1 MDTFAKTDG
10 TLSRTGGLL
19 GWPSRFVRERIGL
32 STLRNTVLG
41 LIFISP
47 WLLGLLVFTV
57 YPIFAS
63 LYYSF
68 TKYSIVKDPE
78 WIGLEN
84 FRFLFTEDHLF
95 FTSLKNTVYYAF
107 IYVPLSTVLSVGL
120 ALILNVKVKGMAFY
134 RTVFYLPSIV
144 PAIASSM
151 LWLWILNPQYGLMNE
166 ILRLLGLPILGWM
179 SSPVWSKPSLIIMS
193 LWGAGGGIVIFLAG
207 LQDIPEHLYEAAEL
221 DGANSLRKLIHV
233 TLPLLTPSIFFNL
246 VISLIG
252 AFQYFTAAYVMTS
265 GQGGPL
271 DSTLFYALL
280 LYRNAF
286 SYFKMGL
293 ASAMA
298 WFLFVI
304 VFVATFLLFRS
315 SDRWVH
321 YAGVG
326 H

>member
-1 MDTFAKTDG
+1 MGRSTQLTVDRQPVMG
-10 TLSRTGGLL
+10 VR
-19 GWPSRFVRERIGL
+19 RFVQERVGVA
-32 STLRNTVLG
+32 TLRNTLLG
-41 LIFISP
+41 LIFVSP
-47 WLLGLLVFTV
+47 WLVGLLVFTI
-57 YPIFAS
+57 YPVFAS

-68 TKYSIVKDPE
+68 TEYKIVKAPE

-84 FRFLFTEDHLF
+84 YRMLFTEDRLF
-95 FTSLKNTVYYAF
+95 LTSLTNTLYYAF
-107 IYVPLSTVLSVGL
+107 IYVPLSTVLAVGL
-120 ALILNVKVKGMAFY
+120 ALILNRKVRGMAFY

-151 LWLWILNPQYGLMNE
+151 LWLWILNPQYGLANE
-166 ILRLLGLPILGWM
+166 ILRMFGLPVLGWM

-193 LWGAGGGIVIFLAG
+193 LWGAGAGIVIFLAG
-207 LQDIPEHLYEAAEL
+207 LQDIPQHLYEAAEL
-221 DGANSLRKLIHV
+221 DGASGFRKLTDV

-246 VISLIG
+246 VIDLIA
-252 AFQYFTAAYVMTS
+252 AFQYFTSAYVMTN

-286 SYFKMGL
+286 SYFKMGY

-298 WFLFVI
+298 WILFVI

>member
-1 MDTFAKTDG
+1 M
-10 TLSRTGGLL
+10 
-19 GWPSRFVRERIGL
+19 
-32 STLRNTVLG
+32 
-41 LIFISP
+41 
-47 WLLGLLVFTV
+47 
-57 YPIFAS
+57 
-63 LYYSF
+63 
-68 TKYSIVKDPE
+68 
-78 WIGLEN
+78 
-84 FRFLFTEDHLF
+84 
-95 FTSLKNTVYYAF
+95 KNTLYYAF